1 MNHST
6 LTTDQI
12 LREIDDALKAYG
24 ESIDRGL
31 ALAAE
36 MYAFADSVES
46 GLKDAKAELEEWV

>member
-1 MNHST
+1 MNHSIPAHE
-6 LTTDQI
+6 QI
-12 LREIDDALKAYG
+12 LREIDEALKAYG

-36 MYAFADSVES
+36 MYAFADSIES

>member
-12 LREIDDALKAYG
+12 LREIDEALKAYG
-24 ESIDRGL
+24 KSIDRGL

-36 MYAFADSVES
+36 MYAFADSIES